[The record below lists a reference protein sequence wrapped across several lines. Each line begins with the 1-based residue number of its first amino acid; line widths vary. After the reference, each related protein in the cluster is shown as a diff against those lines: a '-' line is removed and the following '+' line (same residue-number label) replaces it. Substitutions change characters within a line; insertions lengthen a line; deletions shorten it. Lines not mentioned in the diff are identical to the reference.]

1 MHNIITFLFRR
12 NIGDLIKIL
21 CMFLPGG
28 RQIMQ
33 TAGIPVMKKQETEFF
48 YKVIETTIQQV
59 IEGKQI

>member
-1 MHNIITFLFRR
+1 
-12 NIGDLIKIL
+12 
-21 CMFLPGG
+21 MFLPGG

-59 IEGKQI
+59 IEGKQIRKGNFKTFYVSPEEVNWHEKK